1 MINMS
6 DKTYVIRSAQ
16 YEKNIAELD
25 DMIITLMAIKIV
37 EKYPDMP
44 LNQWE
49 NVKWAMD
56 SYIKI
61 TGKIPGHIGA
71 VSEALIRKVA
81 EVKEARKGKTGVA
94 KLFSDLTGSE

>member
-1 MINMS
+1 MAE
-6 DKTYVIRSAQ
+6 KTYVIRSAQ

-44 LNQWE
+44 LEQWE
-49 NVKWAMD
+49 NVKWSMD
-56 SYIKI
+56 SYIQV

-81 EVKEARKGKTGVA
+81 EVKEARKNNPNVK
-94 KLFSDLTGSE
+94 KLFS